1 VSPVEAAC
9 ASVEIVNLRGLH
21 ARAAAR
27 FVKLAETYDAQIT
40 VTSAQR
46 TAIGTS
52 LMGLLLLG
60 ASKGTTL
67 ELCCEGPQ
75 AQDALW
81 ALASLITRRFD
92 EDA

>member
-1 VSPVEAAC
+1 MTPSHCTHVE
-9 ASVEIVNLRGLH
+9 VINLRGLH

-27 FVKLAETYDAQIT
+27 FVKLAETFDAQIN
-40 VTSAQR
+40 VKSAQR
-46 TAIGTS
+46 SAIGTS

-67 ELCCEGPQ
+67 EVCCEGAQ
-75 AQDALW
+75 AEEALR
-81 ALASLITRRFD
+81 ALTALITRRFD